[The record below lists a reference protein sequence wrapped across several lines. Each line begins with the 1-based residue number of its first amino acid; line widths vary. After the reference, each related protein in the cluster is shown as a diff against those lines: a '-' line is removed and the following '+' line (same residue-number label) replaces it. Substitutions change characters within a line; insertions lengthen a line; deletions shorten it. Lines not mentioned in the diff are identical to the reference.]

1 MTTILRPR
9 RRRSKPSKNV
19 GAISQ
24 FNYVPFETIPGF
36 SGTTELVGLVQRN
49 VIYAEEN
56 MTTPV
61 ATEVQTI
68 RTLAG
73 ANLTTAFDKWTNHV
87 FLEDIDRE
95 KVLSRPVNLL
105 TVETVLALSFEKL
118 DGHAHGIV
126 HRMHQQNFD
135 ALDRI
140 CGESWIEMP
149 ERRPLLISAYLS
161 LCWIPSLCQQGLDID
176 ALNLATRFLLRL
188 RARRFRNVLGAGNN
202 GRHAPSDSRNSIR
215 LMLMATVFNSL
226 AMHLTG
232 QGQNVQL
239 ATRYLMETFFS
250 EEDLSPC
257 AAIWAPAVGYV
268 VDILVPRAWRIC
280 DASARPELL
289 AAYDAISAVRNHTSP
304 LVSDFR
310 TE

>member
-1 MTTILRPR
+1 MT
-9 RRRSKPSKNV
+9 S
-19 GAISQ
+19 
-24 FNYVPFETIPGF
+24 
-36 SGTTELVGLVQRN
+36 
-49 VIYAEEN
+49 
-56 MTTPV
+56 V

-73 ANLTTAFDKWTNHV
+73 ANLATAFEKWSSRV
-87 FLEDIDRE
+87 FPEDIDRND
-95 KVLSRPVNLL
+95 VLSRPIDRL
-105 TVETVLALSFEKL
+105 TVDTVLALFFENL
-118 DGHAHGIV
+118 DGHAHGII
-126 HRMHQQNFD
+126 HRMHRQNLH

-140 CGESWIEMP
+140 YGESWIEKP
-149 ERRPLLISAYLS
+149 ERRPLLTSAYLS

-188 RARRFRNVLGAGNN
+188 RARRFWNVLGAGNN
-202 GRHAPSDSRNSIR
+202 GRRAPSDSRNSIR

-226 AMHLTG
+226 AMHLKG
-232 QGQNVQL
+232 QDQNVQL
-239 ATRYLMETFFS
+239 ATRYLMEAFFS

-257 AAIWAPAVGYV
+257 AAIRAPAVGYV